1 MSIGLTP
8 FLSFEPIHGSASRY
22 EGKGMVNA
30 VASIESVKMML
41 DHLGKEEAIHDI
53 EKAVSKI
60 LFEGKFKTLEM
71 GGEHSAVQNGR
82 RHPKSRF
89 GLERNCSELMRL
101 FADKDLVQL
110 AIIELRE

>member
-1 MSIGLTP
+1 
-8 FLSFEPIHGSASRY
+8 
-22 EGKGMVNA
+22 
-30 VASIESVKMML
+30 
-41 DHLGKEEAIHDI
+41 
-53 EKAVSKI
+53 
-60 LFEGKFKTLEM
+60 M

-110 AIIELRE
+110 TIIGLRE